1 MKVWFLSVVE
11 THTFLKQEE
20 INAMINDVEKAIKDV
35 DKKGRPHLIIYTK
48 DIKAAIYHHFFTFL
62 I

>member
-20 INAMINDVEKAIKDV
+20 INVMINDVEKAIKDV
-35 DKKGRPHLIIYTK
+35 DEKGRPHPIIYTK
-48 DIKAAIYHHFFTFL
+48 RY
-62 I
+62 